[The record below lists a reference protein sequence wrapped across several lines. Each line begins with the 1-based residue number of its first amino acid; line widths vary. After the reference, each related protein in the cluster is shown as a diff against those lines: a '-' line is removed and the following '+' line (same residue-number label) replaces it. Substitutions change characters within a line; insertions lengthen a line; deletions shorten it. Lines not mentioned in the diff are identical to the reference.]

1 MIYIVSGLPRSG
13 TSLAMQML
21 AAGGLPVLT
30 DALRAADPN
39 NPRGY
44 YEWEKIKQL
53 AQDPGCIAEAEG
65 KALKVI
71 SSLLFALPPGHDY
84 RVLFMT
90 RPLEEVVASQ
100 TAMIANL
107 GTRGAALPASVM
119 TAALQ
124 SHRKQVMAWLGT
136 RKDIPMMDLD
146 YHALLADPAARAAD
160 IARFFELPLDLE
172 AMARQV
178 DPTLHRQHVPAAP

>member
-21 AAGGLPVLT
+21 GAGGLPVLT
-30 DALRAADPN
+30 DELRASDTN

-53 AQDPGCIAEAEG
+53 PQDPACIAEAEG
-65 KALKVI
+65 KAVKVI
-71 SSLLFALPPGHDY
+71 STLLMSLPGGHEY
-84 RVLFMT
+84 RVLFMI

-100 TAMIANL
+100 AAMISNL
-107 GTRGAALPASVM
+107 GTRGAALPAATM
-119 TAALQ
+119 MAALKA
-124 SHRKQVMAWLGT
+124 HRNQVIAWL
-136 RKDIPMMDLD
+136 RSRPEIPVLQLD
-146 YHALLADPAARAAD
+146 YHSLLANPDARAAE
-160 IARFFELPLDLE
+160 IARFFGPALDTN

-178 DPTLHRQHVPAAP
+178 DPALHRQRVQQSS